1 MAWLTSPA
9 GAFAKAG
16 EDMQDGLGRKS
27 HLLIATKSVTDLRAA
42 RRRLARCWSLR
53 TDFLAG
59 KLRPRSVDSRYRGV
73 TRRRSR
79 FVFFHFLGF
88 GILRQHGRRQKGG
101 DRTNEQCVCNPHVR
115 FSFAKRDIFHK
126 EKCGDFCDAIGT
138 RRAPVT
144 QTVIPRACG
153 YPVGRGL
160 SVLLRLRWNIGS
172 AAFAGDDDR
181 GYGTNFQTAKRA
193 APYESPRPALQAV

>member
-101 DRTNEQCVCNPHVR
+101 DRTNEKCVCNPHVR
-115 FSFAKRDIFHK
+115 FSFANEIFFIKRNVAIFLRRHWHAACSCHADRHTPRMRVSGRSRPFGFTAPSL
-126 EKCGDFCDAIGT
+126 EYWIG
-138 RRAPVT
+138 
-144 QTVIPRACG
+144 
-153 YPVGRGL
+153 
-160 SVLLRLRWNIGS
+160 RLRGRRRPRVWYEFSNSQARS
-172 AAFAGDDDR
+172 A
-181 GYGTNFQTAKRA
+181 
-193 APYESPRPALQAV
+193 L